1 MRIPISKPYFDAQ
14 DKQNL
19 IKPLESGWVVQGPF
33 VKEFENLFAS
43 FARVPFAVACSN
55 CTTALHLGLR
65 ALGIGAGA
73 HVVVPSFTYIASAN
87 AVEYTGATPVF
98 CDIDLRTFNLDTDSL
113 QNILESQKIDA
124 IMPVHLFG
132 LCANMPRILELARH
146 YDVRIIED
154 AACGFDAKIGEQHSG
169 SFGDC
174 GCFSFH
180 PRKAISTGEGGMLIT
195 KSAALADLARSMRDH
210 GASTSDLERH
220 KMGGSLLPNFDILGY
235 NYRLTDLQGALGVSQ
250 MQKATFIMERRRAIA
265 SAYFAALA
273 DHPLLLAPMIPEG
286 YTHGFQSFVC
296 LFGGA
301 QALEARTLAQIDS
314 LNAQRNAF
322 MQKLEQKGIAT
333 RQGTHAVHTLGFYR
347 DKYGL
352 KSEDYLKSYAADRL
366 SISLPLYASMSESE
380 LDYVLTNLR
389 AL

>member
-1 MRIPISKPYFDAQ
+1 MQIPISKPYFDAQ
-14 DKQNL
+14 DEQNL

-65 ALGIGAGA
+65 ALKIGAGA

-180 PRKAISTGEGGMLIT
+180 PRKVISTGEGGMLIT
-195 KSAALADLARSMRDH
+195 KSATLADLARSLRDH

-220 KMGGSLLPNFDILGY
+220 KTGGSLLPNFDILGY

-250 MQKATFIMERRRAIA
+250 MQKAAFIMERRRAIA
-265 SAYFAALA
+265 NTYFAALA

-314 LNAQRNAF
+314 LNAQRNAC

-347 DKYGL
+347 NKYGL
-352 KSEDYLKSYAADRL
+352 KSEDCLKSYAADRL

-380 LDYVLTNLR
+380 LDYVITNLR

>member
-1 MRIPISKPYFDAQ
+1 MQIPISKPYFDSQ
-14 DKQNL
+14 DEQNL

-65 ALGIGAGA
+65 ALKIGAGA
-73 HVVVPSFTYIASAN
+73 HVVVPSFSYIASAN

-180 PRKAISTGEGGMLIT
+180 PRKVISTGEGGMLIT
-195 KSAALADLARSMRDH
+195 KSATLADLARSLRDH

-220 KMGGSLLPNFDILGY
+220 KTGGSLLPNFDILGY

-250 MQKATFIMERRRAIA
+250 MQKAAFIMERRRAIA
-265 SAYFAALA
+265 NTYFAALA

-314 LNAQRNAF
+314 LNAQRNAC

-347 DKYGL
+347 NKYGL
-352 KSEDYLKSYAADRL
+352 KSEDCLKSYAADRL

-380 LDYVLTNLR
+380 LDYVITNLR